1 MWFSCWGRRFIK
13 WSPPRAQQARGE
25 PAGGSGR
32 EWTPWVTRVPP
43 FGPHWL
49 GPRSKS
55 PGGGG
60 GVPGGGG
67 GEGRKKRGRSGEVEA
82 DGAGLW
88 QAATTGRRPRGG
100 AEGYRMTRALWLQ
113 RERGI
118 DWRPR
123 ISTRGSHDPRQV
135 RCWRQGIPCCPGA
148 SAERV
153 FVHYRGTWT
162 ESPGR
167 MMHSMEPQVVPNTEL
182 GALVTSTSRSARPAP
197 DSPSPAGALPS
208 RSRTDAPRDGPGG
221 RRGQPPPGGPSRV
234 DYVLCTVILCE
245 RGQRPRRP
253 RHVSAAWSVGPAR
266 GPSGPIVVW
275 SHAGKPLRCGTGRGG
290 TGRGR
295 ALPHLRPGLRG
306 SGRARRRPAPGS
318 GGGPG
323 PPAAAPGAAGPPPPP
338 RRRPRAPAA
347 APP

>member
-1 MWFSCWGRRFIK
+1 MPGSRLYRGTALGPIFGPLSPHFLPLGETERGFRRTL
-13 WSPPRAQQARGE
+13 SSSTSALHQVVADGRAQQARGE

-32 EWTPWVTRVPP
+32 QWTPWVTRVPP

-135 RCWRQGIPCCPGA
+135 RCWRQGIPCRC
-148 SAERV
+148 
-153 FVHYRGTWT
+153 F
-162 ESPGR
+162 GR
-167 MMHSMEPQVVPNTEL
+167 
-182 GALVTSTSRSARPAP
+182 ARF
-197 DSPSPAGALPS
+197 
-208 RSRTDAPRDGPGG
+208 
-221 RRGQPPPGGPSRV
+221 
-234 DYVLCTVILCE
+234 
-245 RGQRPRRP
+245 
-253 RHVSAAWSVGPAR
+253 
-266 GPSGPIVVW
+266 
-275 SHAGKPLRCGTGRGG
+275 
-290 TGRGR
+290 R
-295 ALPHLRPGLRG
+295 ALPRHLDGVSWEDDALHGTPSRPEHRTWRARDLHESKCSPRARQPLACGSAPKPIPDGRA
-306 SGRARRRPAPGS
+306 SGRPRGEAR
-318 GGGPG
+318 
-323 PPAAAPGAAGPPPPP
+323 AAPTGGAVT
-338 RRRPRAPAA
+338 R
-347 APP
+347 